1 MVAVF
6 DSPDYLFDKEQID
19 GMGALKKLLYF
30 IYGILISLIHKYFQ
44 GALYTKLINLLLRK
58 KVKLYFETPLY
69 FGVDGDTKFYFSN
82 KRVTRLLDGID
93 INSKAIFNHYLLDK
107 IQFTSGD
114 TVVDC
119 GANVGELYLELD
131 KVVKNLNY
139 IAFEPDPEAFQCLEK
154 NVKQDNSLLITKPL
168 SNKSG
173 YEKLYI
179 NTTSADTSLVFA
191 GSEEFIEVETLS
203 LDQLNISDIKLIK
216 MDAEGHEL
224 EVLQGSRNTLKS
236 TEFVSVDF
244 GPEKG
249 IEGDNTL
256 PDVTNFLYENNF
268 KMIFA
273 NTDRLIGLFKN
284 EVLCKS

>member
-30 IYGILISLIHKYFQ
+30 IYGILIILIHKYFE
-44 GALYTKLINLLLRK
+44 GASYTKLINLLLRK

-256 PDVTNFLYENNF
+256 PDVTNFFMKIIL
-268 KMIFA
+268 K
-273 NTDRLIGLFKN
+273 
-284 EVLCKS
+284 